1 MNNLTPEDIKNIIDK
16 HMDKNF
22 ELEKESIKLMMK
34 KVNKIT
40 KEQI

>member
-16 HMDKNF
+16 HKDKNF

-34 KVNKIT
+34 KVSKIK

>member
-34 KVNKIT
+34 TVSKIK
-40 KEQI
+40 KEKI

>member
-1 MNNLTPEDIKNIIDK
+1 MNNLTPEYIKNIIDK
-16 HMDKNF
+16 HMDKYF

-34 KVNKIT
+34 KVNKIK